1 MAVAAASTAYRQFV
15 AATDVAYASGG
26 VNIVE
31 LKKYASGVMLAAELN
46 QAETFRGKKW
56 HSVGSQ
62 QVVWVKAMT
71 VGKPDAGGQINDLTL
86 QACVDSSKATAVDAS
101 GKSVKAPG
109 TPSQSIDEMRMRR
122 AQGVW
127 KADYP
132 QSRKAGTC

>member
-1 MAVAAASTAYRQFV
+1 MPSRAVAAAVFTLTVASLTGCDSDSSPNPTPFTPSTSTATPTPTNSAEDTAVAAASTAYRQFV

-71 VGKPDAGGQINDLTL
+71 VGKPDAAARST
-86 QACVDSSKATAVDAS
+86 T
-101 GKSVKAPG
+101 
-109 TPSQSIDEMRMRR
+109 
-122 AQGVW
+122 
-127 KADYP
+127 
-132 QSRKAGTC
+132 